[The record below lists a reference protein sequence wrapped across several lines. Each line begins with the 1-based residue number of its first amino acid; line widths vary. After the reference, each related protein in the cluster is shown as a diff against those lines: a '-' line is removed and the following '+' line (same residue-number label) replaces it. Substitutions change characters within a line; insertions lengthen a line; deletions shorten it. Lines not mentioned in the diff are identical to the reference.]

1 MKILWVGD
9 PHVEPH
15 DLADAAALG
24 KLIIETADKNNA
36 MVVMAGDLYHTH
48 AIIHAEVQFF
58 WYMFFE
64 VLRKKG
70 LSTIVLKGNHDA
82 PGTEG
87 SKATALIA
95 HIEQATMV
103 LHKPYEQYGLLFCPY
118 TSNDRLAEWSGA
130 HPTAKTLFCH
140 QTINGSKYEN
150 GFFAKDGIDL
160 TRLIQPRVISGHIH
174 APQEFDKVWYP
185 GAPRWKTISD
195 ANTERA
201 IWLLDFEDGILQKRT
216 PVDTGA
222 VCRKIF
228 HLIDTP
234 TAPVTIT
241 PDPRHEYRVDSHGP
255 AAWLEDRKAAFAGW
269 ARWHPVKTDPKVAVV
284 VKESEGVAV
293 AFDKWLGAFQPKYGT
308 EREILGKMVKERV
321 NAF

>member
-1 MKILWVGD
+1 
-9 PHVEPH
+9 
-15 DLADAAALG
+15 
-24 KLIIETADKNNA
+24 
-36 MVVMAGDLYHTH
+36 
-48 AIIHAEVQFF
+48 
-58 WYMFFE
+58 MFFE
-64 VLRKKG
+64 MLKSKKID
-70 LSTIVLKGNHDA
+70 SIVLKGNHDM
-82 PGTEG
+82 PGTEDT
-87 SKATALIA
+87 KASSLLA
-95 HIEQATMV
+95 HVYQARMV
-103 LHKPYEQYGLLFCPY
+103 LHEPFIRDGLLFCPY
-118 TSNDRLAEWSGA
+118 TTNEKLVEWSA
-130 HPTAKTLFCH
+130 QHPECKTLLCH
-140 QTINGSKYEN
+140 ATFSGSKYEN
-150 GFFAKDGIDL
+150 GFFAKDGLDL
-160 TRLIQPRVISGHIH
+160 DRITQPFVVSGHIH
-174 APQEFDKVWYP
+174 APQEFGKILYP

-201 IWLLDFEDGILQKRT
+201 IWLLDFEDGILQKRI

-321 NAF
+321 SVF